1 MNIPFLLH
9 KQPSVN
15 EAWKWFGIKIVL
27 ETFYNN
33 LAFEEQTQTEC
44 IKALDEL

>member
-1 MNIPFLLH
+1 MNILFLLH

-15 EAWKWFGIKIVL
+15 EAWNGL

-33 LAFEEQTQTEC
+33 LAFQEQTQTEC
-44 IKALDEL
+44 IKAIK